1 MGVWLDMDEDKEIS
15 CVHIQIHVSCASF
28 SLSLSLC
35 LSVYRGHPEFP
46 CLSLWPFLPVDR
58 VCKVMMAA
66 VFPIMPVL
74 HKKSCVYCIFVHE
87 TQQTIQ
93 KTGGI
98 M

>member
-1 MGVWLDMDEDKEIS
+1 MRTKKSVVYTFRWMCLVQA
-15 CVHIQIHVSCASF
+15 CVCVSV
-28 SLSLSLC
+28 
-35 LSVYRGHPEFP
+35 SVYWGHPEFP

-66 VFPIMPVL
+66 VFPIIPVL
-74 HKKSCVYCIFVHE
+74 HKKSCVYCIFVHD

-98 M
+98 I